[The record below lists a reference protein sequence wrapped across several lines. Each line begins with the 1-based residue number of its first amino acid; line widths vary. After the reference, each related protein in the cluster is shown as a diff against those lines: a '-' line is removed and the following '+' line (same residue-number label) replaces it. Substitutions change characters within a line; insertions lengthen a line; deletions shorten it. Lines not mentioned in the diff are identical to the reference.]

1 MTHEI
6 REQYKTV
13 KMVERL
19 QQMLNQEDIN
29 PVMVNCIKKR
39 VEKLTLVL
47 EEEF

>member
-6 REQYKTV
+6 RERYKTV

-19 QQMLNQEDIN
+19 QQMLNQEGIN
-29 PVMVNCIKKR
+29 PLMATCIKKR
-39 VEKLTLVL
+39 VEKLTLSL